1 MDFQQLKYFQ
11 TLADVENFT
20 RASVKLD
27 LSQPALSRSISRLE
41 DEVGVPLFE
50 RKSHGVELN
59 RYGKIFLK
67 HANQALVEINAAKQ
81 EINDLTNPLNGTISL
96 AFVQTLGS
104 SFVPELISAFRKEV
118 PSLKFQLYQD
128 TTSKIL
134 EQLASTEIDIG
145 FCSPQEPIE
154 SFSSIPIVRDELFL
168 IVPNN
173 HRLAGRKEIDLIE
186 VANDPF
192 VLFKS
197 ETGIHDVIEEICLK
211 AGFHPKKSFEGLE
224 ERSVAGLVGAKFG
237 VALIPFIPGLD
248 MEKISIIRIN
258 NPKSVRE
265 IRMVWRTN
273 GYMSP
278 AVEKFKT
285 FVEMTMCLSESEDY

>member
-20 RASVKLD
+20 RASIKLD

-41 DEVGVPLFE
+41 EEIGVPLFE
-50 RKSHGVELN
+50 RKSHGVEIN
-59 RYGKIFLK
+59 SYGKIFLQ

-96 AFVQTLGS
+96 AFIQTLGS

-118 PSLKFQLYQD
+118 PRLKFQLYQH

-134 EQLASTEIDIG
+134 DQLASTEIDIG

-154 SFSSIPIVRDELFL
+154 NFSSIPIVRDELFL

-173 HRLAGRKEIDLIE
+173 HRLAGRKEVYLSE
-186 VANDPF
+186 VANDSF
-192 VLFKS
+192 VLFKP
-197 ETGIHDVIEEICLK
+197 ETAMRDVIEKICHK
-211 AGFHPKKSFEGLE
+211 AGFHPKMSFEGFE
-224 ERSVAGLVGAKFG
+224 ERTVAGLVGEKFG

-248 MEKISIIRIN
+248 KNKISMIRIKE
-258 NPKSVRE
+258 PQSVRV
-265 IRMVWRTN
+265 IQMVWRTN

-278 AVEKFKT
+278 AVLRFKT
-285 FVEMTMCLSESEDY
+285 FVEMTMRLSESGG